1 MKISACTFIN
11 RGMSLGYPFI
21 ESIRSAL
28 HLVDEFVIAV
38 GPEPDGTRERIEAI
52 GDDRIRIID
61 TTWSPDAPKGFVYSQ
76 QTMIALYNGTGRWV
90 LSLQGDEAIHE
101 SDCPGLRDLVIRA
114 DADGRADAISMPY
127 HHFYGRPDLVAT
139 GPRWY
144 RREARLVRMADR
156 RVIVPSDAQY
166 LVNISGRRRLS
177 YLKAVESN
185 ARIYHYGWA
194 RSLESHVRK
203 IESTAEFWQEPPRRA
218 SPYESMDP
226 SILKPFTGSHPAEMA
241 PWLETSANRDFEPDP
256 DFKPSR
262 KDRRY
267 RLKGMLERITGRD
280 LSTTHVRP
288 IRL

>member
-1 MKISACTFIN
+1 MKISACAFIN

-52 GDDRIRIID
+52 DDERIRIID

-76 QTMIALYNGTGRWV
+76 QTMLALYNCTGRWV

-101 SDCPGLRDLVIRA
+101 ADCAELRDLVIRA
-114 DADGRADAISMPY
+114 DGISMPY
-127 HHFYGRPDLVAT
+127 HHFFGRADLVAT

-144 RREARLVRMADR
+144 RREARLVRMAGR

-166 LVNISGRRRLS
+166 LINIAGRTQLR
-177 YLKAVESN
+177 YLKAVASE
-185 ARIYHYGWA
+185 ARIYHYGWI

-226 SILKPFTGSHPAEMA
+226 SILRPFTGSHPAEMA
-241 PWLETSANRDFEPDP
+241 PWIATSANRDFEPDP
-256 DFKPSR
+256 NFKPSR

-267 RLKGMLERITGRD
+267 RLKAMIERVTRRD
-280 LSTTHVRP
+280 LSTTHFRP
-288 IRL
+288 IEL

>member
-1 MKISACTFIN
+1 MKISACAFIN

-38 GPEPDGTRERIEAI
+38 GPDPDGTRERIEAI

-61 TTWSPDAPKGFVYSQ
+61 TTWAPDAPKGFVYSQ
-76 QTMIALYNGTGRWV
+76 QTMLALYNCTGRWV

-101 SDCPGLRDLVIRA
+101 KDCPGLRDLVVRA

-127 HHFYGRPDLVAT
+127 HHFYGRADLVAT

-177 YLKAVESN
+177 YLKAVESE

-218 SPYESMDP
+218 SPYETMDP
-226 SILKPFTGSHPAEMA
+226 SILEPFTGTHPAEMA
-241 PWLETSANRDFEPDP
+241 PWIAESANRDFEPDP